1 MTQLLTS
8 TVILALVQ
16 ALIPNHWLPLV
27 ALSRSEKWGKSRLEI
42 TTSISACAHV
52 LGTLILGIPFGL
64 AGAKLSHE
72 YENYIHLTAPV
83 FLIVFGLA
91 YFFVNRVNQK
101 NNEYN
106 EKSSR
111 SKKNWIIVFIS
122 MMLLSPCIEMHD
134 LFIGAANYGFDIV
147 LLLALVYAVVS
158 IAGIMLLV
166 ILGSRAL
173 RFLKGEY
180 IERNQ
185 NEITALV
192 LIFVGILSFFIH

>member
-1 MTQLLTS
+1 MIQLLTS
-8 TVILALVQ
+8 TALLALVQ
-16 ALIPNHWLPLV
+16 ALIPNHWLPLI
-27 ALSRSEKWGKSRLEI
+27 ALAKSEKWERSTLET

-52 LGTLILGIPFGL
+52 LGTLLLGIPFGL

-83 FLIVFGLA
+83 FLISFGLI
-91 YFFVNRVNQK
+91 YFFVNRANQK

-106 EKSSR
+106 GKSSR
-111 SKKNWIIVFIS
+111 SRKRWIIVFIS

-134 LFIGAANYGFDIV
+134 LFIGAARYGFDIV

-158 IAGIMLLV
+158 IAGIMLMV
-166 ILGSRAL
+166 ILGSRLL
-173 RFLKGEY
+173 RFLKVAYVEKH
-180 IERNQ
+180 Q

-192 LIFVGILSFFIH
+192 LISVGVLSFFIH